1 MGFIGILSCVYVYVG
16 LLHVKEVREWRDVWI
31 ALLNKKLNKIADE
44 KGSGGGILV
53 VSTTQ
58 ASGTSQ
64 CASAV
69 PVKLAP

>member
-1 MGFIGILSCVYVYVG
+1 MS
-16 LLHVKEVREWRDVWI
+16 EWRDVWI